1 MIAQWVKLLLHKH
14 EGLTLVPQ
22 LLCKEL
28 DVVSTHVTHVCKP
41 VLEHRIERWGLLAS
55 QSSQTSELQVQRE
68 TASQKI
74 R

>member
-28 DVVSTHVTHVCKP
+28 DVVATHVTHVCNP
-41 VLEHRIERWGLLAS
+41 VLEHRIERWGLLVAS
-55 QSSQTSELQVQRE
+55 LARPVSSRFKERLHLR
-68 TASQKI
+68 K
-74 R
+74 